1 MVKSIFGPC
10 NWHGINSKVSLRSF
24 PHALIVRA
32 CMSVLCLIFA
42 GFAAIA
48 NSPNHFIIAFDQSIG
63 KYRAEYLSKNIL
75 TVLDKTLK
83 ENGFNETIDYISMV
97 AYTMEMG
104 NPSMERFVRPYVS
117 EESTMI
123 WKKIGDKSL
132 TDLFS
137 NWPSGQP
144 LLDQYSAPFGSMQ
157 SLAKPYIVMETKEK
171 QDTLAFAG
179 KTYLLLVSDEVVNG
193 TDDNYAQEWNN
204 VSTSLGADYNK
215 FRKLSSEVFAIMQ
228 NFNEEFKFVQVKFN
242 HGEKSL
248 NRIPISA
255 DGMYKIIPY
264 EVVSVERPSIHAI
277 SDIPSPLPLQRV
289 RGGFRIDVDAH
300 TLSPKYEISK
310 VQILDSNGTN
320 MVSSDSGKFDI
331 ILPSSKIAVGDSLII
346 SLSII
351 LKDGLYNGVIITPE
365 NPRYHDGMTVK
376 QAVKIQDEAKVLGIL
391 SLADSFWWWF
401 PNDIFSAVMVWDLI
415 ILLILIV
422 IIGYILYRWFVR
434 INTYKPSNDKLK
446 ITKI

>member
-1 MVKSIFGPC
+1 MSTDTYKLYFKYVLNVGTQ
-10 NWHGINSKVSLRSF
+10 INSICSYNYKLHIVSLCL
-24 PHALIVRA
+24 LIGNFLA
-32 CMSVLCLIFA
+32 S
-42 GFAAIA
+42 A
-48 NSPNHFIIAFDQSIG
+48 NIPNHYIIAFDQSIG
-63 KYRAEYLSKNIL
+63 NYRPDYISSSILKTIDRTLS
-75 TVLDKTLK
+75 D
-83 ENGFNETIDYISMV
+83 NGFDRENDYLSMV

-117 EESTMI
+117 GESTLL

-132 TDLFS
+132 ADLFS
-137 NWPSGQP
+137 NWPLGQP

-215 FRKLSSEVFAIMQ
+215 FRKLSSEVFETMQ

-242 HGEKSL
+242 QGDKSL

-310 VQILDSNGTN
+310 VQILDSKGTN
-320 MVSSDSGKFDI
+320 MGSSDSGKFDI

-391 SLADSFWWWF
+391 PLADSFWWWF

-422 IIGYILYRWFVR
+422 IIGYTLYRWFVR
-434 INTYKPSNDKLK
+434 INAYKPSNDKLK

>member
-1 MVKSIFGPC
+1 MAKGIFRPY
-10 NWHGINSKVSLRSF
+10 NWHGINSKVSLRGF
-24 PHALIVRA
+24 PHTLIIRA
-32 CMSVLCLIFA
+32 CMSALCLVLT

-75 TVLDKTLK
+75 KALDKTLE
-83 ENGFNETIDYISMV
+83 ENGFNDNIDYVSMV

-104 NPSMERFVRPYVS
+104 SPSMERFVRPYVS
-117 EESTMI
+117 GESSVL

-171 QDTLAFAG
+171 QDNLAFAG

-215 FRKLSSEVFAIMQ
+215 FRKLSSEVFETMQ

-242 HGEKSL
+242 YGDKSL
-248 NRIPISA
+248 NRIPISD

-310 VQILDSNGTN
+310 VQILNSKGTN
-320 MVSSDSGKFDI
+320 LGSSDSGKFDI
-331 ILPSSKIAVGDSLII
+331 MLPSSKIAVGDSLII

-376 QAVKIQDEAKVLGIL
+376 QVVKIQDEAKVLGIL
-391 SLADSFWWWF
+391 PLADSFWWWF

-422 IIGYILYRWFVR
+422 IIGYTLYRWFVR
-434 INTYKPSNDKLK
+434 INAYKPSNDKLK

>member
-1 MVKSIFGPC
+1 MAKGKFEPC
-10 NWHGINSKVSLRSF
+10 NWHGIKCKVSLRSL
-24 PHALIVRA
+24 PLALLTRA
-32 CMSVLCLIFA
+32 CLSVLCLLFV

-63 KYRAEYLSKNIL
+63 KYRTEYLSKNIL
-75 TVLDKTLK
+75 TTLDKTLK
-83 ENGFNETIDYISMV
+83 ENGYNDTIDYVSMV

-104 NPSMERFVRPYVS
+104 SPSMERFVRPYVS
-117 EESTMI
+117 GGSAVL

-171 QDTLAFAG
+171 QDNLAYAG

-215 FRKLSSEVFAIMQ
+215 FRELSSEVFETMRD
-228 NFNEEFKFVQVKFN
+228 FNEEFKFVQVKFN
-242 HGEKSL
+242 HGDKSL
-248 NRIPISA
+248 NRIPISG

-289 RGGFRIDVDAH
+289 RGGFRINVDAQ

-310 VQILDSNGTN
+310 VQILDSKGNN
-320 MVSSDSGKFDI
+320 MGSSNSGKFDI
-331 ILPSSKIAVGDSLII
+331 VLPSSKISVGDSLII

-365 NPRYHDGMTVK
+365 NSRYHDGMTVK
-376 QAVKIQDEAKVLGIL
+376 QAVKLQDEAKVLGIL
-391 SLADSFWWWF
+391 PLSDLFWWWF

-415 ILLILIV
+415 ILIILIV
-422 IIGYILYRWFVR
+422 IIGYVLYRWFVR
-434 INTYKPSNDKLK
+434 INAYKPSNDKLK

>member
-1 MVKSIFGPC
+1 MAKGKFIPC
-10 NWHGINSKVSLRSF
+10 NWHGINIKASLRGF
-24 PHALIVRA
+24 PHIFKV
-32 CMSVLCLIFA
+32 CISVLCLLFA
-42 GFAAIA
+42 GSDAIA
-48 NSPNHFIIAFDQSIG
+48 NAPNHFIIAFDQSIG
-63 KYRAEYLSKNIL
+63 KYRTEYLSKNIL
-75 TVLDKTLK
+75 KTLD
-83 ENGFNETIDYISMV
+83 EMLRDNGFNDNVDYVSIV

-104 NPSMERFVRPYVS
+104 NPSMERFVRPYKS
-117 EESTMI
+117 GESVVL
-123 WKKIGDKSL
+123 WKKLGDKSL
-132 TDLFS
+132 ADLFS

-157 SLAKPYIVMETKEK
+157 SLAKPYIVMATKEK
-171 QDTLAFAG
+171 QDSLAVAS

-215 FRKLSSEVFAIMQ
+215 FRKLSSEVFETMQ

-242 HGEKSL
+242 HEDKSL
-248 NRIPISA
+248 NRIPISG

-300 TLSPKYEISK
+300 TLSPKYEISNME
-310 VQILDSNGTN
+310 IFDSNGTK
-320 MVSSDSGKFDI
+320 MGSSDSGKFDI
-331 ILPSSKIAVGDSLII
+331 TLPSSKIAVGDSVIL

-365 NPRYHDGMTVK
+365 NSRYHDGMTIK

-391 SLADSFWWWF
+391 PLTDSFWWWF

-415 ILLILIV
+415 ILLVLIV
-422 IIGYILYRWFVR
+422 IIGYVLYRWFVR
-434 INTYKPSNDKLK
+434 INAYKPSNDKLK
-446 ITKI
+446 ITKV

>member
-1 MVKSIFGPC
+1 MVKGIFKPC
-10 NWHGINSKVSLRSF
+10 ERHGINTTSRLRCY
-24 PHALIVRA
+24 VRA
-32 CMSVLCLIFA
+32 FRLRACISIACLISSMTVAFA
-42 GFAAIA
+42 
-48 NSPNHFIIAFDQSIG
+48 STPNHYIIAFDQSIG
-63 KYRAEYLSKNIL
+63 KYRPDYLSKNIL
-75 TVLDKTLK
+75 KTLDDILNC
-83 ENGFNETIDYISMV
+83 NGFNSDSDYVSMV

-104 NPSMERFVRPYVS
+104 NPSVERFVRPYTYGERPV
-117 EESTMI
+117 I
-123 WKKIGDKSL
+123 WKQIADKSL
-132 TDLFS
+132 SDLFP
-137 NWPSGQP
+137 NWPAGQP

-171 QDTLAFAG
+171 QDSLAVAG

-215 FRKLSSEVFAIMQ
+215 FRKLAPDVFETMQ
-228 NFNEEFKFVQVKFN
+228 NFNEEFKFVQVKLN
-242 HGEKSL
+242 HKNKSL

-289 RGGFRIDVDAH
+289 RGGFRINVDSH
-300 TLSPKYEISK
+300 TLFPKYEISNI
-310 VQILDSNGTN
+310 QMHDSDGTN
-320 MVSSDSGKFDI
+320 LGSTDSGKFDI
-331 ILPSSKIAVGDSLII
+331 ILPSSKIEVGDSLTL

-365 NPRYHDGMTVK
+365 NPRYHDGMTIK

-391 SLADSFWWWF
+391 PLADAFWWWF

-415 ILLILIV
+415 ILLVLIV
-422 IIGYILYRWFVR
+422 VIGYVLYRWFVR
-434 INTYKPSNDKLK
+434 INAYKPSNDKLK
-446 ITKI
+446 ITKV